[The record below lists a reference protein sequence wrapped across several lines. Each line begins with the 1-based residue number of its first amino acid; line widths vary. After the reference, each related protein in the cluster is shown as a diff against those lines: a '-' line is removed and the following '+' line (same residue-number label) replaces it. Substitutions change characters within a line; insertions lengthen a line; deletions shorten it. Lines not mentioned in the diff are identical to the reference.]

1 MGWNLQ
7 KPVKYV
13 PFLFK
18 EVLYK
23 DFPSH
28 FYTHGTLGE
37 EVIPKEHNMLALPE
51 SNWNDP
57 FYRYLL
63 NTFLYETNVVNN
75 LRLSYHVQILHKW
88 YIWKEQ
94 EDKRYYSMILLY
106 VQLHVHMLR
115 ESSSQTVHSN
125 CTILHK
131 RRYKVMMS
139 TGYPL
144 TSRIRHPITSEPRMH
159 APQT

>member
-18 EVLYK
+18 

-28 FYTHGTLGE
+28 FDIHGTLGE

-88 YIWKEQ
+88 YI
-94 EDKRYYSMILLY
+94 
-106 VQLHVHMLR
+106 
-115 ESSSQTVHSN
+115 
-125 CTILHK
+125 
-131 RRYKVMMS
+131 
-139 TGYPL
+139 
-144 TSRIRHPITSEPRMH
+144 
-159 APQT
+159 

>member
-23 DFPSH
+23 DFPSQ
-28 FYTHGTLGE
+28 FDTYGTLGE
-37 EVIPKEHNMLALPE
+37 EFIPKEHNMLALPE

-75 LRLSYHVQILHKW
+75 LR
-88 YIWKEQ
+88 
-94 EDKRYYSMILLY
+94 
-106 VQLHVHMLR
+106 
-115 ESSSQTVHSN
+115 
-125 CTILHK
+125 
-131 RRYKVMMS
+131 
-139 TGYPL
+139 
-144 TSRIRHPITSEPRMH
+144 
-159 APQT
+159 